1 MKSIALNSQNDI
13 YTVNGNLQIATGKDA
28 IASACQTA
36 IRTLRG
42 ELQYNVDFG
51 IPYFDVLYTSAP
63 NLDMFR
69 HYILSTAQDTDG
81 VNAIKSLDFQI
92 NGEVLKY
99 ELVIKTGE
107 GEATING

>member
-13 YTVNGNLQIATGKDA
+13 YAVNGNLQIATDKDA
-28 IASACQTA
+28 IASACATA

-42 ELQYNVDFG
+42 ELQYNMDFG
-51 IPYFDVLYTSAP
+51 IPYFDVLYTNQP

-69 HYILSTAQDTDG
+69 HYILSTVQDIDG
-81 VNAIKSLDFQI
+81 VTAIKSLNFQI
-92 NGEVLKY
+92 SGETLRY
-99 ELVIKTGE
+99 ELTIKTGE